1 MPEPVASPAADSLGA
16 FDRQAPHYDARA
28 GLPAAVGAAVA
39 NAIVD
44 WAGVGPGDLVVELGA
59 GTGEVGVDLV
69 RLPIRY
75 VGLDAS
81 QAMLDVFRAKAVL
94 GSSSLIVADCNLPWP
109 LPDGS
114 AAVVFAS
121 RVIHLLDPEHT
132 AQETARVCLPGGSL
146 MLGRVLRAH
155 GSIKERLRHRRQALL
170 VEAGITPR
178 QGEAGTRRVV
188 ERCLAAG
195 GERLGRREVVEWTG
209 ETTPANVLAGWD
221 TLSRIGSVT
230 VDRVTHAGIAAELR
244 GWALAAFGD
253 LDRPETFRERY
264 AIDVVR
270 LP

>member
-1 MPEPVASPAADSLGA
+1 MTSPAADSLGA

-28 GLPAAVGAAVA
+28 GLPAVVGAAVA

-59 GTGEVGVDLV
+59 GTGEIGVDLV

-81 QAMLDVFRAKAVL
+81 PAMLDVFRAKTEGGWPGLV
-94 GSSSLIVADCNLPWP
+94 VADCNLPWP

-121 RVIHLLDPEHT
+121 RVVHLLDPEHT
-132 AQETARVCLPGGSL
+132 ARETARVCRPGGSL
-146 MLGRVLRAH
+146 MLGRVLREPD
-155 GSIKERLRHRRQALL
+155 GIKERLRRRRRALL
-170 VEAGITPR
+170 VEAGIGPR
-178 QGEAGTRRVV
+178 QGEEGTRRVV
-188 ERCLAAG
+188 ERSQAVG
-195 GERLGRREVVEWTG
+195 GTFLGREVVAEWSG
-209 ETTPANVLAGWD
+209 ETTAARVIAGWA
-221 TLSRIGSVT
+221 TLSRMGAVSLDPGT
-230 VDRVTHAGIAAELR
+230 RAAVLDELR
-244 GWALAAFGD
+244 RWGRAEFGD
-253 LDRPETFRERY
+253 LDRPEPFRERY